1 MGEYVKFFNRDAYT
15 TTLASSLAHKT
26 GKPVIYCSMNSD
38 NNKNLFVSIKPSN
51 KDIYSNS
58 KRLLSMNN
66 SIENLININ
75 PKDYS
80 WEYKRFK
87 KAKPKNTDPYL
98 KA

>member
-1 MGEYVKFFNRDAYT
+1 
-15 TTLASSLAHKT
+15 
-26 GKPVIYCSMNSD
+26 MNSD
-38 NNKNLFVSIKPSN
+38 NNKNLFVSIKPCHEN
-51 KDIYSNS
+51 IYNDS
-58 KRLLSMNN
+58 KRILSMNN

-87 KAKPKNTDPYL
+87 KAQPKNIDPYL